1 MSIESL
7 EVRIAK
13 LLSGS
18 CAVAYALASDVDAP
32 TNIGDIISL
41 VGDPDVAEDY
51 NLFGAT
57 VGTSDYGMDVKSSE
71 LKINQ
76 RNAAVFEDIDDITRG
91 LKVAIAEMTP
101 EHWALLEQ
109 AAEVETVAAGANT
122 SQQKLVRSG
131 SFTERDRYRV
141 AFIAQRRKSQ
151 GIVVEPDGGERGCYV
166 VFGFY
171 SAAIT
176 AGSSSTKLEQGAL
189 ATRDVEFKGFPD
201 AALDAGR
208 DTMFFFEEQ
217 AGTISPT

>member
-1 MSIESL
+1 MSVETLAVQIG
-7 EVRIAK
+7 K

-18 CAVAYALASDVDAP
+18 CAVAYALASEVDAP
-32 TNIGDIISL
+32 TNIGDIIIL
-41 VGDPDVAEDY
+41 TGDAEVTEDY
-51 NLFGAT
+51 NLLGAT
-57 VGTSDYGMDVKSSE
+57 VGTTDYGMDVKASE

-76 RNAAVFEDIDDITRG
+76 RTAAVFEDIDDIVRI
-91 LKVAIAEMTP
+91 LKLAMAEMST

-122 SQQKLVRSG
+122 SEQKLVRSG
-131 SFTERDRYRV
+131 SFTERDRYRI

-151 GIVVEPDGGERGCYV
+151 GIVVEPDATERGCYV

-171 SAAIT
+171 SGAIT

-189 ATRDVEFKGFPD
+189 ASRDVEFKGFPD
-201 AALDAGR
+201 PELDAGQ

-217 AGTISPT
+217 PGTISAT